1 MHDASVLIDVI
12 RSHYLLKAVE
22 IIRPL
27 VKSVNQNI
35 ILLLQGAGSFG
46 HSKHILKLMG
56 KKIFTLLRSKI
67 LLIKECKTCFS
78 ETVKFI
84 LLQFHRDIC
93 LF

>member
-46 HSKHILKLMG
+46 HSKHILKLIG
-56 KKIFTLLRSKI
+56 KKIFTLLQLKNFVY
-67 LLIKECKTCFS
+67 LNL
-78 ETVKFI
+78 
-84 LLQFHRDIC
+84 
-93 LF
+93 

>member
-12 RSHYLLKAVE
+12 RSHYLLKAVK

-27 VKSVNQNI
+27 VKSVYQNI
-35 ILLLQGAGSFG
+35 ILLFQGAGFG

-56 KKIFTLLRSKI
+56 KKIFTVLCSKI
-67 LLIKECKTCFS
+67 LFMIKECKTCFS

-84 LLQFHRDIC
+84 LL
-93 LF
+93 